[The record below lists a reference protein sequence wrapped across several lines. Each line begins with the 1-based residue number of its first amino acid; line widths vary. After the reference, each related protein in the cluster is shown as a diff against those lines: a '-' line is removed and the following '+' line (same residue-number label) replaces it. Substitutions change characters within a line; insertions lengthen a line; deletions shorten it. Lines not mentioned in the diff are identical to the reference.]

1 MSRFIVARLLTAIPL
16 MLGMVFI
23 VMASFALVPGDP
35 AAVMLGEFAKPEAIA
50 ALRAELGLDDP
61 LLVRYVR
68 YVGQLVRGDLGKSLR
83 DGRPVSVILAEVMPY
98 TLQLALS
105 AIVVAVLV
113 GVPLGIIAAA
123 RSGTWIDGIIS
134 VVSLAGLSM
143 PVFWTAII
151 FIVVLSVNLKLF
163 PIAGTGT
170 WKHLVLP
177 AVTLALPTIGVLTRV
192 TRTAMVEMLRS
203 DFVRTAYA
211 KGLGDVKVLTKHVLR
226 NALIPILTALG
237 LQLGQMLGGAV
248 LTETVFAWPG
258 MGRLTVFAVSNRDYI
273 LMQGLVLVLA
283 GVYLLINLLVDV
295 SYTIVDPRV
304 RYQ

>member
-1 MSRFIVARLLTAIPL
+1 MSRFIVARLLTAVPL
-16 MLGMVFI
+16 MLGMIFI
-23 VMASFALVPGDP
+23 VMASFTLVPGDP
-35 AAVMLGEFAKPEAIA
+35 AAVMLGEFARPEAIA

-68 YVGQLVRGDLGKSLR
+68 YVAQLARGDLGDSLR

-98 TLQLALS
+98 TLKLALS
-105 AIVVAVLV
+105 AIVVAVVV

-123 RSGTWIDGIIS
+123 RANTWIDGLIS

-151 FIVVLSVNLKLF
+151 FIVALSVNLKLF

-177 AVTLALPTIGVLTRV
+177 AVTLALPTVGVLTRV
-192 TRTAMVEMLRS
+192 TRTSMMEMLRS
-203 DFVRTAYA
+203 EFVRTAYA

-226 NALIPILTALG
+226 NALVPILTALG

-283 GVYLLINLLVDV
+283 GVYLVINLLVDV
-295 SYTIVDPRV
+295 SYSIVDPRV